1 MNTEIIVHPKLHHY
15 GLITANLKDMIDW
28 YQKVLGMTINQH
40 AKIPSIARLM
50 RQGPPFSAFSFVSN
64 DEMDHRIVFFEVPK
78 AALDP
83 DKRHHTGLQHVA
95 FECETVDELL
105 GTYLRLKD
113 LGIEP
118 LWAADHG
125 VTISIYYQDPDRNV
139 VEIDVNN
146 YGSPQAATEYLRSAR
161 PGVPA
166 QIDPEKLVAAQGR
179 RLGFGFAQR
188 AMAGE
193 FAPAKPYDP
202 GASFEFGTHLFIIG
216 GSPVAIRNALL
227 AFRRLVCY
235 GRAAY
240 DE

>member
-1 MNTEIIVHPKLHHY
+1 MNTEVIVHPKLHHY
-15 GLITANLKDMIDW
+15 GLITGNLKDMVDW
-28 YQKVLGMTINQH
+28 YGKVLGMTVNQH

-78 AALDP
+78 ATLDP

-125 VTISIYYQDPDRNV
+125 VSISIYYQDPDRNF

-161 PGVPA
+161 AGVPA
-166 QIDPEKLVAAQGR
+166 QIDPEKLVAARKAGA
-179 RLGFGFAQR
+179 RLRICTHALWLESLLPR
-188 AMAGE
+188 SRMILAH
-193 FAPAKPYDP
+193 
-202 GASFEFGTHLFIIG
+202 SFEFGTHLFIIG
-216 GSPVAIRNALL
+216 GSPVADQPTK
-227 AFRRLVCY
+227 
-235 GRAAY
+235 G
-240 DE
+240 

>member
-1 MNTEIIVHPKLHHY
+1 MNTEVIVHPKLHHY
-15 GLITANLKDMIDW
+15 GLITGNLKDMVDW
-28 YQKVLGMTINQH
+28 YGKVLGMTVNQH
-40 AKIPSIARLM
+40 AKVPSIARLM
-50 RQGPPFSAFSFVSN
+50 RQGPPFSAFAFVSN

-78 AALDP
+78 ATLDP
-83 DKRHHTGLQHVA
+83 GKRHHTGLQHVA

-125 VTISIYYQDPDRNV
+125 VSISIYYQDPDRNV
-139 VEIDVNN
+139 VEIDLNN

-161 PGVPA
+161 AGVPA
-166 QIDPEKLVAAQGR
+166 QIDPEKLVAARAAGASASD
-179 RLGFGFAQR
+179 LHQR

-202 GASFEFGTHLFIIG
+202 GASF
-216 GSPVAIRNALL
+216 
-227 AFRRLVCY
+227 
-235 GRAAY
+235 
-240 DE
+240 